1 MIGTL
6 DVSSD
11 DDHKS
16 PATPTALTETMN
28 KNKNSLNHESR
39 QRKEKDK
46 LHASAMFKRSIAVIA
61 VAPTGKVSFVYSYVQ
76 TRLTGQYNGK

>member
-46 LHASAMFKRSIAVIA
+46 LHASAMFKRSINKA
-61 VAPTGKVSFVYSYVQ
+61 
-76 TRLTGQYNGK
+76 RLDSLTALDFYCW